1 MSKAYAH
8 RQTSPP
14 PETTSPLWGGRTA
27 LALKRVAV
35 RVGGLARTARLV
47 SLSLLAVVI
56 AAPLASSAPA
66 TPQTVDLELVLATD
80 NSQSI
85 DRSEALLQRQ
95 GVAAAF
101 KHPDVVRAI
110 QSGTYG
116 RIAVAY
122 VDWSSLPYSRLTLDW
137 RIVSDKASA
146 DAFADALLRAPFYF
160 GQGTAIGET
169 MQLAAQM
176 IETNAIEGTQK
187 SIDISGDGPNNTG
200 PPVYS
205 TRDEIVARRIT
216 INGLPVISTGEYGN
230 GDWGMYYGKLEEYYV
245 NCVIGGPRAF
255 AIPAK
260 GFEEFAQAVRRKL
273 VLEISD
279 ASPSARLIPTGAA
292 PSPQPPA
299 LRAPQNRSAENCGG
313 GFRFF

>member
-1 MSKAYAH
+1 VASCF
-8 RQTSPP
+8 
-14 PETTSPLWGGRTA
+14 A
-27 LALKRVAV
+27 LAAA
-35 RVGGLARTARLV
+35 GA
-47 SLSLLAVVI
+47 

-66 TPQTVDLELVLATD
+66 LPQAVDLELVLATD

-110 QSGTYG
+110 HSGTYG

-122 VDWSSLPYSRLTLDW
+122 LDWSSLPYSRVTLDW

-160 GQGTAIGET
+160 GQGTAIGEA
-169 MQLAAQM
+169 LEIAAQM
-176 IETNAIEGTQK
+176 IETNTIEGTLR
-187 SIDISGDGPNNTG
+187 SIDVSGDGPNNTG
-200 PPVYS
+200 PWVHEV
-205 TRDEIVARRIT
+205 RDEIAARRIT
-216 INGLPVISTGEYGN
+216 INGLPVISTGDYGN
-230 GDWGMYYGKLEEYYV
+230 GQWGIYYGRLEDYYV

-255 AIPAK
+255 AVPAK

-279 ASPSARLIPTGAA
+279 AAPPSLIVKTGAA
-292 PSPQPPA
+292 IGSPQPAP
-299 LRAPQNRSAENCGG
+299 LRPPPGTGANNENCGG
-313 GFRFF
+313 RYRFGNF

>member
-1 MSKAYAH
+1 M
-8 RQTSPP
+8 RIDN
-14 PETTSPLWGGRTA
+14 
-27 LALKRVAV
+27 V
-35 RVGGLARTARLV
+35 ARLTTFALFALV
-47 SLSLLAVVI
+47 LV
-56 AAPLASSAPA
+56 APLAYSAPA
-66 TPQTVDLELVLATD
+66 PPQTVDLELVLATD

-95 GVAAAF
+95 GIAAAF

-122 VDWSSLPYSRLTLDW
+122 VDWSSLPFSRLTIDW
-137 RIVSDKASA
+137 RIIGDKASA

-169 MQLAAQM
+169 LELAARL
-176 IETNAIEGTQK
+176 IETNAIEGTQR
-187 SIDISGDGPNNTG
+187 SIDVSGDGPNNTG
-200 PPVYS
+200 PPVHLV
-205 TRDEIVARRIT
+205 RDELAARRIT
-216 INGLPVISTGEYGN
+216 INGLPVISTGEYGQ
-230 GDWGMYYGKLEEYYV
+230 GEWGIYYGQLENYYV

-260 GFEEFAQAVRRKL
+260 GFQEFAEAVRRKL

-279 ASPSARLIPTGAA
+279 AGPA
-292 PSPQPPA
+292 PSHVLRTALAPGGPQSLAPLDPPP
-299 LRAPQNRSAENCGG
+299 RAGQGSSAENCGG
-313 GFRFF
+313 RFRYGNF

>member
-1 MSKAYAH
+1 MRLSDHA
-8 RQTSPP
+8 
-14 PETTSPLWGGRTA
+14 A
-27 LALKRVAV
+27 LAGTVLFAVA
-35 RVGGLARTARLV
+35 TA
-47 SLSLLAVVI
+47 AK
-56 AAPLASSAPA
+56 LASSAPA
-66 TPQTVDLELVLATD
+66 APQTVDLELVLATD

-95 GVAAAF
+95 GIAAAF

-122 VDWSSLPYSRLTLDW
+122 IDWSSLPFTKLTLNW

-146 DAFADALLRAPFYF
+146 DGFADALLRAPYVY

-169 MQLAAQM
+169 LAIAAQL
-176 IETNAIEGTQK
+176 IETNAIEGTQR
-187 SIDISGDGPNNTG
+187 SIDVSGDGPNNTG
-200 PPVYS
+200 PPVHQM
-205 TRDEIVARRIT
+205 RDEIAAKRIT
-216 INGLPVISTGEYGN
+216 INGLPVISTGEYGQ
-230 GDWGMYYGKLEEYYV
+230 GDWGIYYGQLENYYL

-260 GFEEFAQAVRRKL
+260 GFEQFAEAVRRKL

-279 ASPSARLIPTGAA
+279 EEHAPSFIVRTGAA
-292 PSPQPPA
+292 PDRSQPLTP
-299 LRAPQNRSAENCGG
+299 LRPPPGTGSVNPEACGRRYPFG
-313 GFRFF
+313 NF

>member
-1 MSKAYAH
+1 M
-8 RQTSPP
+8 
-14 PETTSPLWGGRTA
+14 
-27 LALKRVAV
+27 
-35 RVGGLARTARLV
+35 
-47 SLSLLAVVI
+47 
-56 AAPLASSAPA
+56 
-66 TPQTVDLELVLATD
+66 LATD

-95 GVAAAF
+95 GIAAAF

-122 VDWSSLPYSRLTLDW
+122 VDWSSLPYSRLTIDW
-137 RIVSDKASA
+137 RIIGDKASA
-146 DAFADALLRAPFYF
+146 DAFADALLSAPFYF

-169 MQLAAQM
+169 LEIAAQM
-176 IETNAIEGTQK
+176 IETNSIQGTQR
-187 SIDISGDGPNNTG
+187 SIDVSGDGPNNTG

-205 TRDEIVARRIT
+205 VRDEIVAKRIT

-230 GDWGMYYGKLEEYYV
+230 GDWGAYYGKLEDYYV

-260 GFEEFAQAVRRKL
+260 GFQEFAEAVRRKL

-279 ASPSARLIPTGAA
+279 AEPAQALIMKTAASPNASPSTTPLRPPSGAG
-292 PSPQPPA
+292 
-299 LRAPQNRSAENCGG
+299 RGNSAENCGG
-313 GFRFF
+313 RFRFGNF

>member
-1 MSKAYAH
+1 M
-8 RQTSPP
+8 RV
-14 PETTSPLWGGRTA
+14 RA
-27 LALKRVAV
+27 LAA
-35 RVGGLARTARLV
+35 LAGAALFVTA
-47 SLSLLAVVI
+47 I
-56 AAPLASSAPA
+56 AAPPASSAPGA
-66 TPQTVDLELVLATD
+66 PQAVDLELVLATD
-80 NSQSI
+80 NSQSV

-101 KHPDVVRAI
+101 KHPDVVAAI
-110 QSGTYG
+110 RSGTYG

-122 VDWSSLPYSRLTLDW
+122 LDWSSLPYTRLTLDW
-137 RIVSDKASA
+137 RIISDKGSA

-160 GQGTAIGET
+160 GQGTAIGEAIEI
-169 MQLAAQM
+169 AAQM
-176 IETNAIEGTQK
+176 IETNAIEGTQR

-200 PPVYS
+200 PPVYLV
-205 TRDEIVARRIT
+205 RDETVAKRIT
-216 INGLPVISTGEYGN
+216 INGLPVISTGDYGN
-230 GDWGMYYGKLEEYYV
+230 GAWGAYYGKLEDYYV

-279 ASPSARLIPTGAA
+279 TTRPPSLIVKTAASPT
-292 PSPQPPA
+292 SPQPAP
-299 LRAPQNRSAENCGG
+299 LRPQQGAGHGNAENCGG

>member
-1 MSKAYAH
+1 MLGC
-8 RQTSPP
+8 RFTSVVCF
-14 PETTSPLWGGRTA
+14 TFI
-27 LALKRVAV
+27 AV
-35 RVGGLARTARLV
+35 IL
-47 SLSLLAVVI
+47 
-56 AAPLASSAPA
+56 APLALSAPA
-66 TPQTVDLELVLATD
+66 PTAPQVVDLELVLATD

-95 GVAAAF
+95 GIAAAF

-122 VDWSSLPYSRLTLDW
+122 IDWSSLPFSRLTLDW

-169 MQLAAQM
+169 MEIAAQM
-176 IETNAIEGTQK
+176 IETNDIEGTLR

-200 PPVYS
+200 PPVYAV
-205 TRDEIVARRIT
+205 RDEIAARRIT

-230 GDWGMYYGKLEEYYV
+230 GDWGAYYGKLEDYYV

-255 AIPAK
+255 AIPAR
-260 GFEEFAQAVRRKL
+260 GFEEFAEAVRRKL

-279 ASPSARLIPTGAA
+279 VSPTHPLIVKTAAVPNASPITPLRPPSGADRGNSAD
-292 PSPQPPA
+292 
-299 LRAPQNRSAENCGG
+299 NCGG
-313 GFRFF
+313 RFRFGNF